1 MIRSASQHQAGLTI
15 APILPDFK
23 PGTGMSAFGTYLI
36 GFVILIAGLALAAHL
51 LNVPGLW
58 IVAGVIVMIGIGVL
72 TATTR
77 TKQRDP
83 TVRRGPPGPP
93 TV

>member
-1 MIRSASQHQAGLTI
+1 
-15 APILPDFK
+15 
-23 PGTGMSAFGTYLI
+23 MSAFATYLV
-36 GFVILIAGLALAAHL
+36 GFIILILGLALAAYL
-51 LNVPGLW
+51 LNVPPLW

-83 TVRRGPPGPP
+83 SIRRGPPGPP

>member
-1 MIRSASQHQAGLTI
+1 
-15 APILPDFK
+15 
-23 PGTGMSAFGTYLI
+23 MSAFGTYLI

-51 LNVPGLW
+51 LNVPGWW

-72 TATTR
+72 AATTR

-83 TVRRGPPGPP
+83 TARRGPP